1 MEEIECQTF
10 LSFEDIYKI
19 LYDEYSWYH
28 THRNYFYSICES
40 VKRLDNNMTPEDIKH
55 DFILYTQE
63 KNEKGELKRQF
74 KFKSGLI
81 FSLVN
86 YAKGAFR
93 KSKKKSVKD
102 YDVHLYNEYYSEIF
116 DNFGLSK
123 YDKKY
128 LSYFIA
134 KQGRRNISPIMFGL
148 DNLVMI
154 HDKGDKY
161 GGRAHRIIRTK
172 IIKLN
177 YFYITLLATQVI
189 DELDDYDRLFIQFIR
204 DTFTNGNVAQ
214 YYGSLEIFDKSGK
227 YANNI
232 KQYLTLGE
240 SNGLLLK
247 ILKLLGVEI

>member
-1 MEEIECQTF
+1 MEEIENNTF
-10 LSFEDIYKI
+10 LSFEQIYKI
-19 LYDEYSWYH
+19 LYDEYGWYH
-28 THRNYFYSICES
+28 THREQFYGICES
-40 VKRLDNNMTPEDIKH
+40 IKRLDNNVSPEDVKH

-63 KNEKGELKRQF
+63 KKDTGELKREF

-81 FSLVN
+81 FSLIN
-86 YAKGAFR
+86 YAKGVFK

-102 YDVHLYNEYYSEIF
+102 YDIHLYNEFYSEIF
-116 DNFGLSK
+116 DTFGLSR

-134 KQGRRNISPIMFGL
+134 KQGKRNISPVMFGL

-161 GGRAHRIIRTK
+161 GGKTHRILRKK

-177 YFYITLLATQVI
+177 YYYITLLSSQIINEV
-189 DELDDYDRLFIQFIR
+189 DDYDRLFIQFIR

-232 KQYLTLGE
+232 KEYLCINE

-247 ILKLLGVEI
+247 ILKLLGVEV